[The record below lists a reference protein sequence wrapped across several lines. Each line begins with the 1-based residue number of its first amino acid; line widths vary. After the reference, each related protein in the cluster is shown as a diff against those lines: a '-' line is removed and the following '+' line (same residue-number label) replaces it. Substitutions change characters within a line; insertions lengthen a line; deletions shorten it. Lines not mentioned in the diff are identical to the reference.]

1 MQKPIRVKI
10 NVKLIDKAALYV
22 GDKGTYLDLTMWPS
36 EDSKYG
42 DDYRVVQ
49 DLGKDRRGEK
59 SPILGNGKFFETRQS
74 AAPEAP
80 APTADD
86 GDCIPF

>member
-1 MQKPIRVKI
+1 MPKPIRVKI
-10 NVKLIDKAALYV
+10 NVKLIDKTALYI
-22 GDKGTYLDLTMWPS
+22 GEKGTYLDLTMWPS

-59 SPILGNGKFFETRQS
+59 SPILGNGKFFETRQQS
-74 AAPEAP
+74 AAPEPP
-80 APTADD
+80 APTVDNSE
-86 GDCIPF
+86 IPF